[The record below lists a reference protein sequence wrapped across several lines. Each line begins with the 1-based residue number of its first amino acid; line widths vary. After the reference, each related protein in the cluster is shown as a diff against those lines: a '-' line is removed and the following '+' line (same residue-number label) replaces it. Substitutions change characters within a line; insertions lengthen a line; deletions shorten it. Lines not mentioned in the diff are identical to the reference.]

1 MGVDKIMKKKVELAL
16 HHNSTIKDRTSWY
29 IRIRWFFLL
38 AIAVPGVLSNFV
50 GEGLTAQVQR
60 DMLLGSVALL
70 SNGIFYVLALR
81 KQPDSSY
88 RRLAITML
96 IVDILTV
103 TILIFTKGGIES
115 RSPILYTIPLLMSSA
130 LFGQK
135 GVYYTTLL
143 SIGLY
148 NALIMADFTQIIQTI
163 GAVNPA
169 LRFNGTYVL
178 NTITFFTSVLTVIA
192 LMADFITRL
201 LSEQQ
206 EIALKNQFEL
216 EEAQRIAKI
225 GSWSWD
231 VASNR
236 IEWSKQ
242 LLIMFGLK
250 KEQFGGSFEEYLEL
264 VHPEDKALITD
275 TIAKSLKTGDTFN
288 FDHRIQRDGKIIWL
302 HSEGQVKLINGKP
315 DKLFGTAQ
323 DITQLKNAQQELI
336 STNHDL
342 EEMNQIMVGRELKM
356 LELKKELNKQSS
368 GMA

>member
-1 MGVDKIMKKKVELAL
+1 
-16 HHNSTIKDRTSWY
+16 
-29 IRIRWFFLL
+29 
-38 AIAVPGVLSNFV
+38 
-50 GEGLTAQVQR
+50 
-60 DMLLGSVALL
+60 MLLGGIALL
-70 SNGIFYVLALR
+70 SNGLFYVLAAR
-81 KQPDSSY
+81 KQSDTSY

-96 IVDILTV
+96 VVDILTV

-148 NALIMADFTQIIQTI
+148 NTLIVADFTQIIQTI

-201 LSEQQ
+201 LGEQQ

-231 VASNR
+231 IASNR

-242 LLIMFGLK
+242 LLVMFGLK
-250 KEQFGGSFEEYLEL
+250 KEQFGRSFEEYLEL
-264 VHPEDKALITD
+264 VHPDDKGLISD
-275 TIAKSLKTGDTFN
+275 IIAESLKTGHPFT

-302 HSEGQVKLINGKP
+302 HSEGQVKLLNGKP
-315 DKLFGTAQ
+315 HKLFGTAQ
-323 DITQLKNAQQELI
+323 DVTQLKNAQQELM
-336 STNHDL
+336 SSNHDL
-342 EEMNQIMVGRELKM
+342 EEMNKVMVGRELKM
-356 LELKKELNKQSS
+356 LELKEALKKHNS
-368 GMA
+368 GVA